1 MGSRANKFFDA
12 VARQSAEGT
21 GHLRHAQYSS
31 RPPPVHPMTSRG
43 AGPNRVRKGHDGQ
56 RPAPAGPYG
65 SYGRRGPR
73 AIAPRDAAR
82 VNFRAG
88 GALY

>member
-1 MGSRANKFFDA
+1 MADA
-12 VARQSAEGT
+12 LSALESAIT
-21 GHLRHAQYSS
+21 S

>member
-1 MGSRANKFFDA
+1 
-12 VARQSAEGT
+12 
-21 GHLRHAQYSS
+21 
-31 RPPPVHPMTSRG
+31 MTSRG

-65 SYGRRGPR
+65 SYGRHGPR